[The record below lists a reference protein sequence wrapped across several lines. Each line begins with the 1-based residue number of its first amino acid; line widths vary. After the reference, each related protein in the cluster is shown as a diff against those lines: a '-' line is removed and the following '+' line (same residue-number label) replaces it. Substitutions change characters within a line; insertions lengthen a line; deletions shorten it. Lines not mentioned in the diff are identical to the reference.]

1 MTTRPDGPDVLDG
14 LRARPDLAATLAY
27 YDTLPAVPVEEML
40 GRWRGTGLPTGHP
53 MDWLLEQLGW
63 YGKRFESAEVVHPLV
78 FRTPGG
84 GLTSVNPALLP
95 VGTLMRQPA
104 LTRLPA
110 AGTLFRVLRPLLGT
124 ARPTARLRLT
134 GYRGVVTATMC
145 YDAHPIH
152 DAFRRIDADRV
163 LGAMDVRGSDHPYM
177 FVLTRVRPAD
187 VPPPAAPASGPDR

>member
-1 MTTRPDGPDVLDG
+1 MTTRPGGPDVLG
-14 LRARPDLAATLAY
+14 ELRARPDLDATLAY
-27 YDTLPAVPVEEML
+27 YDTLPAVPVEGML

-53 MDWLLEQLGW
+53 MDGLLEQLGW

-110 AGTLFRVLRPLLGT
+110 ADTLFRVLRPLLGT

-134 GYRGVVTATMC
+134 EYRGVVTATMC

-152 DAFRRIDADRV
+152 DVFRRIDADRV
-163 LGAMDVRGSDHPYM
+163 LGAMDVRGSKHPYM
-177 FVLTRVRPAD
+177 FVLTRVRPAPD
-187 VPPPAAPASGPDR
+187 GGPGRRPGQ